1 MTQSGGPAA
10 INGFL
15 YQILMHLDWLTDVSM
30 SGTLDGHEV
39 KNGLLILEPRAGGDA
54 HAHASD
60 LFLVEQYKTRAKG
73 TWSLTS
79 LADVLRD
86 LRKAVPDSQPERAHY
101 RFVTNGRP
109 GRLEPLK
116 SFIGRLNEI
125 ESADDLDNE
134 TTHNFTNTLCL
145 SDRDLLDH
153 VAVET
158 RSGDG
163 DSTEAGERKLVF
175 HLLRCFEMKF
185 SVGSDELV
193 GAIEAR
199 LRPYVRDLGDEAG
212 VRERLIG
219 VLMERL
225 GSGETRLDEDGLD
238 AMFREA
244 GLMPDRLRNVRS
256 LARTLDELMGRRS
269 GYLNYRRA
277 NDVRDVPHWPGTK
290 PVLLIAGES
299 GAGKSWQLVRLME
312 ESVEEGEPVVF
323 VRADGTAEDILR
335 RAADNIW
342 QVALGETS
350 EKTLQA
356 ISNFFRQKCFQLQP
370 PLYTIAVDDI
380 QSITIA
386 RSLVRQDWTSLGARL
401 VLTLPLGVA
410 RTLEAEDDE
419 AIQLHRVDEFS
430 IHELDDLLQMFGH
443 RWADLPEDLK
453 RLLRKPVLAGL
464 FLDLSVSSFQD
475 APQSEYEIL
484 QAFLD
489 RIEGK
494 CNAGDTG
501 IIVALAAYALQGKR
515 YPLPREQWNEIGLN
529 RESLD
534 TLELA
539 GWLSRLEHGK
549 VAFAHDRLLNWAVA
563 QYLCE
568 RFMSRA
574 LSVDELFACLADAI
588 GSDCLGRFGYVAM
601 DMLWLLSAEEA
612 NQAHSAE
619 LVEKMESHRAFG
631 GDGRQLYTKLLPTLG
646 QRAVPVL
653 LQRLGAINASSAGDY
668 RVGFIGDAF
677 GALVRQ
683 ESVDMRAPINSLLQ
697 SPSWDVQSVAVRA
710 LGRAPDTEHMDR
722 LWEIHQQRLDARE
735 HNADRHVE
743 QAYQSTFAALRVG
756 VAHQPEWL
764 RDRIRNADPVGERV
778 SELGYLLGGLDD
790 PSAENIW
797 IDVRDA
803 LMKNVPANNPRCLLY
818 CVGRFADHEYMDF
831 VVRHLSFSGNIVSV
845 AALVALAILDPKEA
859 IDRIADVDD
868 EQHVY
873 GNDWLP
879 LLLRADSELT
889 RARIRELAVSDS
901 RGLRLIEDYFEKRP
915 ADLDGETLGLVLRN
929 REMQLR
935 EKIGE
940 VTTGDLPWPYF
951 PLRFL
956 GRMCSPELLRSL
968 SRRGWR

>member
-484 QAFLD
+484 QAFWD

-697 SPSWDVQSVAVRA
+697 SPP
-710 LGRAPDTEHMDR
+710 GT
-722 LWEIHQQRLDARE
+722 
-735 HNADRHVE
+735 
-743 QAYQSTFAALRVG
+743 
-756 VAHQPEWL
+756 
-764 RDRIRNADPVGERV
+764 
-778 SELGYLLGGLDD
+778 
-790 PSAENIW
+790 
-797 IDVRDA
+797 
-803 LMKNVPANNPRCLLY
+803 C
-818 CVGRFADHEYMDF
+818 
-831 VVRHLSFSGNIVSV
+831 
-845 AALVALAILDPKEA
+845 
-859 IDRIADVDD
+859 
-868 EQHVY
+868 
-873 GNDWLP
+873 
-879 LLLRADSELT
+879 
-889 RARIRELAVSDS
+889 
-901 RGLRLIEDYFEKRP
+901 
-915 ADLDGETLGLVLRN
+915 N
-929 REMQLR
+929 R
-935 EKIGE
+935 
-940 VTTGDLPWPYF
+940 
-951 PLRFL
+951 
-956 GRMCSPELLRSL
+956 
-968 SRRGWR
+968 